1 MDRSTSPRQRR
12 VLLVDDHALYRRGLC
27 RLLAERGTYTV
38 VGEAA
43 SAYEAL
49 AQMDLHRP
57 DLVLLD
63 LHLPGVTGVQLTAV
77 LKRRRNAPRVVMLAT
92 SADEEHVRAAR
103 TAGADAYVTK
113 RSPTAELL
121 ATLDRICAQPRAAPA
136 REAAALPLSTR
147 EVEILDCMVR
157 GLSNREIA
165 EALFIS
171 EQTVKNHMS
180 RLFHKL
186 HVRDRLQAVLFAIQH
201 GWVNPGRPADR
212 HPAA

>member
-63 LHLPGVTGVQLTAV
+63 LHLPGVTGVQLTTV
-77 LKRRRNAPRVVMLAT
+77 LKRRRNAPRVVMLAR
-92 SADEEHVRAAR
+92 SADEGNVRAAR
-103 TAGADAYVTK
+103 TAGADAYITK
-113 RSPTAELL
+113 RSTNKELL
-121 ATLDRICAQPRAAPA
+121 ATLDRVCAQPRAAPA
-136 REAAALPLSTR
+136 RDAAALPLSTR